1 MVQFGTGWIPPAHH
15 RIGPQSHNPSF
26 EEKGMRVR
34 LLPVPKLLRFRLL
47 ASIAARCRAWFDA
60 RFRRVL
66 AKMRSSR
73 RHSHMSTE
81 EIEDVV
87 QAMTTVVENLEA
99 SAARQSMQEAFM
111 QVRVYADAMRASSGN
126 NPAVQKRTV

>member
-1 MVQFGTGWIPPAHH
+1 
-15 RIGPQSHNPSF
+15 
-26 EEKGMRVR
+26 
-34 LLPVPKLLRFRLL
+34 
-47 ASIAARCRAWFDA
+47 
-60 RFRRVL
+60 
-66 AKMRSSR
+66 
-73 RHSHMSTE
+73 MSTE

-111 QVRVYADAMRASSGN
+111 QVRVYADAMRASSDN